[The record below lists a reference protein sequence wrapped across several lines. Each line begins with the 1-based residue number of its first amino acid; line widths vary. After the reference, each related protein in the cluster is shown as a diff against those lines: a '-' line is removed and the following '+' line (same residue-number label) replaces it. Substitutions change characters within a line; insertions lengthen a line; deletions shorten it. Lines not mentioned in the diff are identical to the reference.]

1 MKLDRSALTRLKRDH
16 PIFFWGTTAVLT
28 LLIVATVVVAVRV
41 PIYMS
46 QARAIDARMS
56 ETERAMRDR
65 ILQSQARRSELA
77 VALLQRELRLR
88 SMEQDQIHLALSV
101 EDSTLSLRHGAA
113 TLREVPVAIGPDSVI
128 TAPDGR
134 TWRLI
139 RALGERHVVDK
150 QISPAYTIPEWVYI
164 GSGRPV
170 PPEAAREVEGALGRY
185 VLKLDDGTLIYS
197 EPETGPFTDVVIP
210 GSFQVP
216 EREMRVMFDAVR
228 TDMPI
233 YIY

>member
-1 MKLDRSALTRLKRDH
+1 MKFDRSTLTRLKRDH
-16 PIFFWGTTAVLT
+16 PIFFWGTIATLA
-28 LLIVATVVVAVRV
+28 LLIVATVAVAVRV
-41 PIYMS
+41 PVYMS

-77 VALLQRELRLR
+77 VALLRRELRLR

-101 EDSTLSLRHGAA
+101 EDSTLFLRHGAA
-113 TLREVPVAIGPDSVI
+113 TLREVPVTIGPDSVI

-150 QISPAYTIPEWVYI
+150 QTSPSYTIPEWVYI
-164 GSGRPV
+164 GSGQPV
-170 PPEAAREVEGALGRY
+170 PPESAREVDGALGRY

-197 EPETGPFTDVVIP
+197 EPETGPFTDAVIP